1 MATST
6 DRQLSLDLWQAMLN
20 AFFRLRQSIRP
31 IFAAHGLTGP
41 QWRVFRLLGEER
53 GPGLT
58 PGQISETLRVTPGNI
73 TGIVDNLGEAGLVE
87 RRPHPDDRRAQL
99 IVFTPRGAALY
110 RQVQPVYD
118 KRVAEL
124 FGCLAPEERRAMIA
138 GLERLVAHA
147 ESVDPGAADR
157 PCGTGAPR

>member
-20 AFFRLRQSIRP
+20 AFLRLRQSIRP
-31 IFAAHGLTGP
+31 IFAAHDLTGP
-41 QWRVFRLLGEER
+41 QWRVFRLLGEQR

-58 PGQISETLRVTPGNI
+58 PGQISEALHVTPGNI
-73 TGIVDNLGEAGLVE
+73 TGVVDNLDEAGLVQ
-87 RRPHPDDRRAQL
+87 RLPHPDDRRAQL
-99 IVFTPRGAALY
+99 IVFTPAGEALY
-110 RQVQPVYD
+110 RQVRPAFD

-124 FGCLAPEERRAMIA
+124 FACLEPEERRAMIA
-138 GLERLVAHA
+138 GLERLLAHA
-147 ESVDPGAADR
+147 DRVDPDAADR